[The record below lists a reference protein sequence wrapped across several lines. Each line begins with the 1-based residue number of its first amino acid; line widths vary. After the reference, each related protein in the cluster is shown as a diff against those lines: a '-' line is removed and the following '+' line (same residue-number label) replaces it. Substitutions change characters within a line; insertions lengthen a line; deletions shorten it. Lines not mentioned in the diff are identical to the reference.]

1 MGNEPYLPEPVT
13 IEPSIPEPSTSSSQG
28 SLPLVIQSQTPPVYV
43 DSDSSSTMIEESSK
57 GEDEVGWGNATVKV
71 VPEHIQRWAYAM
83 APPRVAHMLIS
94 FVGRFDFQPLQMIL
108 PYSTP
113 RIEEIQESNTKG
125 TQVPT
130 SEVSEEADPSHPHNE
145 SEESPKDER
154 TDAHAE
160 SRGVEEQDIDVIMTE
175 PLDFKKKIE
184 DGNHVGINERDE
196 LKMQPIAQ
204 IMGETGQSFY
214 DEVIAPE
221 LIKWWKRRIIKG
233 KNLGEATQ
241 NYLILHVKN
250 KYAYKIERLDVVQAR
265 REINNMLDLWDAEEE
280 ERLERKKTNKDKEK
294 I

>member
-1 MGNEPYLPEPVT
+1 MEMAVCLVESLGDEPYLPEPVT
-13 IEPSIPEPSTSSSQG
+13 IEPSIPKPSTSSSQG

-43 DSDSSSTMIEESSK
+43 DSDSSSTIIEESSK

-108 PYSTP
+108 LSSTS

-130 SEVSEEADPSHPHNE
+130 SEEADPSHPHNE

-175 PLDFKKKIE
+175 PLD
-184 DGNHVGINERDE
+184 VTDE
-196 LKMQPIAQ
+196 I
-204 IMGETGQSFY
+204 
-214 DEVIAPE
+214 
-221 LIKWWKRRIIKG
+221 R
-233 KNLGEATQ
+233 
-241 NYLILHVKN
+241 
-250 KYAYKIERLDVVQAR
+250 
-265 REINNMLDLWDAEEE
+265 
-280 ERLERKKTNKDKEK
+280 
-294 I
+294 